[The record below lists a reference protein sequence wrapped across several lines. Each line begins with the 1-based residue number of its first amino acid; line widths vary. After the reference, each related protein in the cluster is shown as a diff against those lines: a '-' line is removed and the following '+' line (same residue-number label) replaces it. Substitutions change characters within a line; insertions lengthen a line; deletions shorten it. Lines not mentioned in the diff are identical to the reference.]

1 MDLMSVYIK
10 CNDEV
15 SLLVLEQD
23 WWKSFYRLNR
33 FAKNSNFSEQPVR
46 ALNLSTDAKQKIKE
60 NLTLYRFR
68 CERIVVCGKTRP
80 KKQPQVSKIR
90 ALNGLNSKTYY
101 ICHPIFFMNQLEIF
115 QRLIAWLFCLDE
127 LQCFACRF
135 FLQFFVTWQVFWWVI
150 NKVR

>member
-1 MDLMSVYIK
+1 MSVYIK

-46 ALNLSTDAKQKIKE
+46 ALNLSTDAKQKIKG

-101 ICHPIFFMNQLEIF
+101 ICHPIFFMNKLEIF
-115 QRLIAWLFCLDE
+115 QRLVA
-127 LQCFACRF
+127 
-135 FLQFFVTWQVFWWVI
+135 
-150 NKVR
+150 

>member
-10 CNDEV
+10 CNDKV

-60 NLTLYRFR
+60 NLTLYCFR
-68 CERIVVCGKTRP
+68 CETIVVCGKIRP
-80 KKQPQVSKIR
+80 KKTSSFSKNR
-90 ALNGLNSKTYY
+90 ALKSFNSKTYY
-101 ICHPIFFMNQLEIF
+101 ICHPIFSCTNLKFF
-115 QRLIAWLFCLDE
+115 DVWLLDYS
-127 LQCFACRF
+127 A
-135 FLQFFVTWQVFWWVI
+135 
-150 NKVR
+150 